1 MPIRVLQ
8 WTTGHVGRETV
19 KAILAHPEL
28 ELVGAYAWSPEKEG
42 RDVGELCGVGRI
54 GVSATHD
61 VDALIARG
69 ADCVCYTP
77 NHPDLDEICRLL
89 EAGLDVVASNLT
101 NCRSWG
107 EAARARVEKAA
118 REGGATLFGSGIF
131 PGFANYI
138 AAQMASV
145 SHGFRRIRFLESV
158 DVSTYQAIANYANL
172 GWGQTPSPKWLEA
185 SRQVLGFYGE
195 CLDVMAQMLGVPV
208 AETRFDCEW
217 ALTPGDREYFGFR
230 MPAGTIAGQKSTW
243 TAHVAGQVDPVI
255 ELDVCWIAGR
265 GLQPE
270 WPIHH
275 GYTMEVEGN
284 PNVRTRVSFSP
295 SRRGA
300 GLEDYLDLSN
310 TITAMPVV
318 AAIPTVHGAP
328 PGIRTYADL
337 PLITARYAPSASRRP

>member
-8 WTTGHVGRETV
+8 WTTGHVGREAV

-42 RDVGELCGVGRI
+42 RDVGELCGVGRL
-54 GVSATHD
+54 GVTATQD
-61 VDALIARG
+61 VPALLARG

-77 NHPDLDEICRLL
+77 NHPELDEICRLL

-107 EAARARVEKAA
+107 EAARARVY
-118 REGGATLFGSGIF
+118 
-131 PGFANYI
+131 N

-158 DVSTYQAIANYANL
+158 DVSTYQAIRNYANL
-172 GWGQTPSPKWLEA
+172 GWGQAPAPQWLEA

-195 CLDVMAQMLGVPV
+195 CLDVMAHMLGVPV
-208 AETRFDCEW
+208 AETRFSCEW
-217 ALTPGDREYFGFR
+217 ALTPDDRAYFGFR
-230 MPAGTIAGQKSTW
+230 MPKGTIAGQKSTW
-243 TAHVAGQVDPVI
+243 TAHVAGQDEPVI

-265 GLQPE
+265 GLEPE

-284 PNVRTRVSFSP
+284 PNVRTRVSFRP
-295 SRRGA
+295 SQQNA
-300 GLEDYLDLSN
+300 G
-310 TITAMPVV
+310 
-318 AAIPTVHGAP
+318 
-328 PGIRTYADL
+328 
-337 PLITARYAPSASRRP
+337 

>member
-1 MPIRVLQ
+1 MAIRVLQ
-8 WTTGHVGRETV
+8 WTTGHVGREAV

-42 RDVGELCGVGRI
+42 RDVGELCDIGRLGVT
-54 GVSATHD
+54 ATHD
-61 VDALIARG
+61 VDALLARG

-77 NHPDLDEICRLL
+77 NHPELEEICRLL

-107 EAARARVEKAA
+107 DVARARVEKAA
-118 REGGATLFGSGIF
+118 RAGGATLFGTGIF

-138 AAQMASV
+138 AAQMATV

-158 DVSTYQAIANYANL
+158 DVSTYPAIRNYANL
-172 GWGQTPSPKWLEA
+172 GWGQPPDPKWREA
-185 SRQVLGFYGE
+185 SRQVLGFYDE

-208 AETRFDCEW
+208 AERRFDLVW
-217 ALTPGDREYFGFR
+217 ALTPEDREYFGFR

-243 TAHVAGQVDPVI
+243 TARVAGQNEPVL

-265 GLQPE
+265 GLEPE

-284 PNVRTRVSFSP
+284 PNVHTRVRFSP
-295 SRRGA
+295 AGRGA
-300 GLEDYLDLSN
+300 GLEDYLDLAN
-310 TITAMPVV
+310 TVTAMPVV
-318 AAIPTVHGAP
+318 AAIPAVHAAP

-337 PLITARYAPSASRRP
+337 PLITPRYAPVRS

>member
-8 WTTGHVGRETV
+8 WTTGHVGREAV

-42 RDVGELCGVGRI
+42 RDVGELCGVGRL
-54 GVSATHD
+54 GVTATRD
-61 VDALIARG
+61 VDALVARG
-69 ADCVCYTP
+69 ADVVCYTP
-77 NHPDLDEICRLL
+77 NHPELDEICRLL
-89 EAGLDVVASNLT
+89 EAGLDVAASNLT

-118 REGGATLFGSGIF
+118 QEGGATLFGSGIF

-145 SHGFRRIRFLESV
+145 SHGFRQIRFLEST

-172 GWGQTPSPKWLEA
+172 GWGQAPAPRWLEA

-195 CLDVMAQMLGVPV
+195 CLDVMAEMLGIPV
-208 AETRFDCEW
+208 AETRFECEW
-217 ALTPGDREYFGFR
+217 ATTPDDREYFGFR
-230 MPAGTIAGQKSTW
+230 MPKGTIAGQKSTW
-243 TAHVAGQVDPVI
+243 TAHVAGQGEPVI

-265 GLQPE
+265 GLEPE

-284 PNVRTRVSFSP
+284 PNVRTRVSFRP
-295 SRRGA
+295 SRENA
-300 GLEDYLDLSN
+300 GLADYLDLSN

-318 AAIPTVHGAP
+318 AAIPAVHAAA

-337 PLITARYAPSASRRP
+337 PLITGRWAPPRRG